1 MTNYPDVSSRSVAL
15 FERAQAVLPGGNSRQ
30 SVFREP
36 YPIYIRSAKGA
47 VVTDVDGIERT
58 DFLNNF
64 TSLIHGHAHRD
75 VIEAVAAQLPLG
87 TCYAGPTE
95 AEVLLAELICD
106 RLPSAER
113 VRFANSGTEA
123 VMMAIKAARAYT
135 GRAKIA
141 KCEGAYH
148 GTYDYAEVSEGVGP
162 DAWSAGDPAA
172 IATALGTPEG
182 VLGDVVVM
190 PFNDPVA
197 AERILTPEAD
207 RLAAIV
213 IDPLPNRCGL
223 TPASQKFLTFLRN
236 FADRHAIV
244 LIYDEVISFR
254 IGFNGA
260 QGVFGVLPDLTALG
274 KIIGGGFP
282 VGAIAGREQIMSVF
296 DPRASAVA
304 LPHAGTFNANPVTM
318 VAGLTAMR
326 LLDEKCMAKLNALG
340 EKARDSFRAAM
351 ADAGVP
357 GQVTGSGSLFRLYL
371 NNHPLSDYRS
381 AYVNADEKARMA
393 RLNRYFLNHG
403 FMLAP
408 YGMGNLSTE
417 VVEDDVIR
425 FAEVLRDGLCDL
437 RRNANEGAP

>member
-1 MTNYPDVSSRSVAL
+1 MTNYPDTDSRSAAL
-15 FERAQAVLPGGNSRQ
+15 FERAQTVLPGGNSRQ
-30 SVFREP
+30 SGFRAP

-47 VVTDVDGIERT
+47 VSTDVDGVERT

-64 TSLIHGHAHRD
+64 TSLIHGHAHPE
-75 VIEAVAAQLPLG
+75 VIEAAAAQLPLG

-95 AEVLLAELICD
+95 AEIMLAELICE

-123 VMMAIKAARAYT
+123 VMMAIKAARAHT
-135 GRAKIA
+135 GRSKIA

-162 DAWSAGDPAA
+162 DSWSASDPTA
-172 IATALGTPEG
+172 IATARGTPDG

-197 AERILTPEAD
+197 AERILTPQAD
-207 RLAAIV
+207 KLAAII

-223 TPASQKFLTFLRN
+223 TPASQTFLQFIRE
-236 FADRHAIV
+236 FADRHGIV

-260 QGVFGVLPDLTALG
+260 QGVFGVLPDITALG

-282 VGAIAGREQIMSVF
+282 VGAIAGREEVMSVF
-296 DPRASAVA
+296 DPRARAVA

-318 VAGLTAMR
+318 VAGLTTMR
-326 LLDEKCMAKLNALG
+326 LLDEKRLAELNALG
-340 EKARDSFRAAM
+340 EKAREALRAAM
-351 ADAGVP
+351 ADAGVA
-357 GQVTGSGSLFRLYL
+357 GQVTGAGSLFRLYL
-371 NNHPLSDYRS
+371 NNRPLSDYRS
-381 AYVNADEKARMA
+381 AYVDADEKARMA
-393 RLNRYFLNHG
+393 RLNSYFLNHG
-403 FMLAP
+403 FMMAP
-408 YGMGNLSTE
+408 YGMGNLSTAL
-417 VVEDDVIR
+417 VEADIIR
-425 FAEVLRDGLCDL
+425 FADVLRDGLRDL
-437 RRNANEGAP
+437 LRNTDDEAA

>member
-1 MTNYPDVSSRSVAL
+1 MTNYPDITSHSAAL

-30 SVFREP
+30 SVFRAP
-36 YPIYIRSAKGA
+36 YPIYISSANGA
-47 VVTDVDGIERT
+47 VVKDVDGIERT
-58 DFLNNF
+58 DILNNF
-64 TSLIHGHAHRD
+64 TALIHGHAHPD
-75 VIEAVAAQLPLG
+75 IIEAVGAQLPLG

-95 AEVLLAELICD
+95 AEIMLAELICE

-123 VMMAIKAARAYT
+123 VMMAIKAARAFT

-148 GTYDYAEVSEGVGP
+148 GTYDYAEVSEGVRP
-162 DAWSAGDPAA
+162 DTWSAGDPT
-172 IATALGTPEG
+172 ATATARGTPES

-190 PFNDPVA
+190 PFNDPIA
-197 AERILTPEAD
+197 AERILTPEAEK
-207 RLAAIV
+207 LAAII

-223 TPASQKFLTFLRN
+223 MPANQAFLKFLREFV
-236 FADRHAIV
+236 DRHNIL

-282 VGAIAGREQIMSVF
+282 VGAIAGREEVMSVF

-326 LLDEKCMAKLNALG
+326 LLNEKRMAELNALG
-340 EKARDSFRAAM
+340 DKARDALRTAM
-351 ADAGVP
+351 AEVGFA
-357 GQVTGSGSLFRLYL
+357 GQVTGTGSLFRLYL
-371 NNHPLSDYRS
+371 NNRPLSDYRS
-381 AYVNADEKARMA
+381 AYVEADESARMA
-393 RLNRYFLNHG
+393 RLNRFFLNHG
-403 FMLAP
+403 FMMAP
-408 YGMGNLSTE
+408 YGMGNLSTAL
-417 VVEDDVIR
+417 VEADINR
-425 FAEVLRDGLCDL
+425 LAEVLRDGLRDQL
-437 RRNANEGAP
+437 RNADEQAA